1 MKELNTISILNTKLQ
16 KPNLPDDYIYRPYL
30 IDFLNKDIKRPLTL
44 VSAGAGFGKSTLVSD
59 WLDNL
64 SYKKCWFSIDEQ
76 DNDLRNFLSYF
87 IASVQNVI
95 PSFGRNIYRN
105 IFSPNIGS
113 LNILTNNLIND
124 LSDLQEDAFLVLDDF
139 QNINNL
145 EITNLISNILKYPP
159 EKFHLIIISRTD
171 PPLPLHK
178 LRVANKMK
186 DIRSAHLRFTN
197 EEVKNFLQNNPNL
210 KEDRDIISGLNDK
223 FEGWVAGIRLLKIHL
238 SYADNNVNQLEK
250 FIQNTNLS
258 ETYFIEELI
267 KHVDDNTLHFLLQT
281 SVFQKFTSSLS
292 DYVLSTRNKSFSS
305 KNIIKELLTKNLF
318 LINLDNQNQWFR
330 YHHLFQDVLQK
341 ELKKTYTE
349 QDISKIHKKATS
361 WFLENSFY
369 EEAFYHIIQL
379 NDVSETANFIR
390 TNLYMP
396 LNINKWFVLEKWLK
410 HIPDRII
417 NECPVLLTAQ
427 MWILHHKGVYWIIPE
442 LINKIEEIKNNNIE
456 SYDSIKHQLVFFK
469 ATINFWNGNIRK
481 SLEQFDYVKKKMA
494 FDKLGALSLSSIYFA
509 IASQMLGDGT
519 IIYKKIQFEIGRD
532 NLPPDY
538 KIILLGALVYIK
550 FLEGDLYTAER
561 IAKRI
566 AELSKS
572 LKNEF
577 YRAWYEF
584 FMGYITF
591 QQYRT
596 EEAVSHF
603 KNALKL
609 VYLLNTHG
617 PVDAFAGALLTLKQ
631 TNRNKEFEQIFN
643 ELTSFVYEW
652 NNPTYNTITYS
663 LKTRLSI
670 IDNDLRKAAVEFKKT
685 DMFFDVKTLTFNI
698 EVPRITYCRL
708 LLAENSIQKTNKAID
723 ELTKIY
729 DFVTQTHN
737 IPQTIDVLVLL
748 SVAYYKTN
756 SLSKAIDSL
765 TQALILAE
773 KGHIIYPFV
782 EQSETVN
789 VILPEIKTNDENI
802 NEFISLLTETIS
814 NKNKIISVD
823 SLSNRELD
831 IINLLAQRLS
841 NKEIADKLFISTST
855 VKRHTINIYQKLGVN
870 KRREAVEMAQKNGVI
885 HTTT

>member
-1 MKELNTISILNTKLQ
+1 MKELNTVSILNTKLQ
-16 KPNLPDDYIYRPYL
+16 KPNLPDDFIFRPYL
-30 IDFLNKDIKRPLTL
+30 IEFLNKDIKRPLTL
-44 VSAGAGFGKSTLVSD
+44 VSAGAGFGKSTLVSN

-64 SYKKCWFSIDEQ
+64 SYKNCWFSIDEQ
-76 DNDLRNFLSYF
+76 DNDIRNFLSYF
-87 IASVQNVI
+87 IASIQNVI
-95 PSFGRNIYRN
+95 PNFGRNILRT
-105 IFSPNIGS
+105 IFSPNISS

-124 LSDLQEDAFLVLDDF
+124 LSDLQEDVFLVLDDF

-145 EITNLISNILKYPP
+145 EITNIISNILKYPP
-159 EKFHLIIISRTD
+159 EKFHLIIISRVD

-178 LRVANKMK
+178 LRAANKMK
-186 DIRSAHLRFTN
+186 DIRSAHLRLTN
-197 EEVKNFLQNNPNL
+197 EEVKIFLQNNP
-210 KEDRDIISGLNDK
+210 DINKDGNIITLLNDK
-223 FEGWVAGIRLLKIHL
+223 FEGWIAGIRLLKIHL
-238 SYADNNVNQLEK
+238 SFTDYNIGKFEN

-258 ETYFIEELI
+258 ETYFVEELI
-267 KHVDDNTLHFLLQT
+267 KRVNDDTLSFLLQT
-281 SVFQKFTSSLS
+281 SVLRKFTTSLT
-292 DYVLSTRNKSFSS
+292 DFVLSTRNKSFSS
-305 KNIIKELLTKNLF
+305 KNIVKELLTKNLF
-318 LINLDNQNQWFR
+318 LINLDNKNRWFR
-330 YHHLFQDVLQK
+330 YHHLFRDVLQK

-349 QDISKIHKKATS
+349 QDISKIHKKAAN

-379 NDVSETANFIR
+379 NDVNETANFIR

-396 LNINKWFVLEKWLK
+396 LNVNKWFVLEKWLK
-410 HIPDRII
+410 HIPDSII

-427 MWILHHKGVYWIIPE
+427 MWIMHHKGVYWIIPE

-469 ATINFWNGNIRK
+469 ATINFWNGNIKK
-481 SLEQFDYVKKKMA
+481 SIEQFDYVKKKSA
-494 FDKLGALSLSSIYFA
+494 FDKLGALSLSSIYYA
-509 IASQMLGDGT
+509 IASQILGDGT
-519 IIYKKIQFEIGRD
+519 IIYKKIQFEISRN

-566 AELSKS
+566 AELSLS
-572 LKNEF
+572 LNNEF
-577 YRAWYEF
+577 YSAWYEF

-609 VYLLNTHG
+609 VYLLNTHV
-617 PVDAFAGALLTLKQ
+617 PIDAFAGALLTLKQ
-631 TNRNKEFEQIFN
+631 TNRNKEFEQIYK

-652 NNPTYNTITYS
+652 NNPTYNTIAYS
-663 LKTRLSI
+663 LRTRLSI
-670 IDNDLRKAAVEFKKT
+670 IDNDLQKASVEFKKT

-708 LLAENSIQKTNKAID
+708 LLAENSTQKTSKAID
-723 ELTKIY
+723 ELIKIH
-729 DFVTQTHN
+729 DFVTKAHN
-737 IPQTIDVLVLL
+737 VPQTIDVLILL
-748 SVAYYKTN
+748 SIAYYKSN
-756 SLSKAIDSL
+756 NLPKAIESL
-765 TQALILAE
+765 TQAIILAE
-773 KGHIIYPFV
+773 KGHIIYPFI
-782 EQSETVN
+782 EQSETIKVL
-789 VILPEIKTNDENI
+789 LPEIKTDNENI
-802 NEFISLLTETIS
+802 NEFVSLLTETIS
-814 NKNKIISVD
+814 NKNKIVSID

-870 KRREAVEMAQKNGVI
+870 KRREAVEIAKNIGII
-885 HTTT
+885 HTSN